1 MKKLI
6 TIIALIFASSQI
18 YAFESQESYCYED
31 SISPTKQ
38 LSKITKNDGSEFV
51 GEILSED
58 AREILVELL
67 DGRKVYIPAHEIKK
81 IEKVEEGTLNQN
93 GEVQES
99 EVFATRY
106 DFTTNALPIE
116 KGESYYSLNLYGPE
130 VHFGV
135 SKNLGVGILTT
146 WLGAPMVGSIK
157 YTHSIDEKLHVG
169 VGALVGTMS
178 WASPDVFLGLP
189 FGMLTFGDKLRNLNF
204 SAGYGI
210 AGYEGEFSN
219 IPLASIAGMTKVNKS
234 ITFVFDS
241 IFLFPEDEDLIALLT
256 PAIRLH
262 RKNNN
267 SSFQFGFT
275 AIRAG
280 GETVPLPI
288 PNLKWYYKI

>member
-1 MKKLI
+1 MEKLL
-6 TIIALIFASSQI
+6 TILVLIFASMQI
-18 YAFESQESYCYED
+18 YANDIQVASNYED
-31 SISPTKQ
+31 SITPPKE

-58 AREILVELL
+58 AREVLIELL

-81 IEKVEEGTLNQN
+81 IEKVKEGTLNQS
-93 GEVQES
+93 GEVKES

-106 DFTTNALPIE
+106 DFTTNALPVE

-157 YTHSIDEKLHVG
+157 YTHSIDEKLHIG

-178 WASPDVFLGLP
+178 WARPDIFLGLP
-189 FGMLTFGDKLRNLNF
+189 FGMLTFGDNFKNLNF

-210 AGYEGEFSN
+210 AGYEGDFSN
-219 IPLASIAGMTKVNKS
+219 IPLASIAGLTKVNKS

-241 IFLFPEDEDLIALLT
+241 ILLFPEDEDLIALLT

-280 GETVPLPI
+280 GETSPFPL

>member
-6 TIIALIFASSQI
+6 TIVALFFASTQI
-18 YAFESQESYCYED
+18 YAFETQESYCFED
-31 SISPTKQ
+31 SISPTKE

-67 DGRKVYIPAHEIKK
+67 DGRKVYIPAHEIRK
-81 IEKVEEGTLNQN
+81 IEKVKEGTLNQN
-93 GEVQES
+93 GEVQER

-146 WLGAPMVGSIK
+146 WLGAPMLGSIK
-157 YTHSIDEKLHVG
+157 YTHSIEEKVHVG

-178 WASPDVFLGLP
+178 WAQPDVFLGLP

-210 AGYEGEFSN
+210 AGYDGEFSN
-219 IPLASIAGMTKVNKS
+219 IPLASIAGMAKVNKS

-241 IFLFPEDEDLIALLT
+241 VFIFPEFEGMLAILT

-275 AIRAG
+275 AISAG
-280 GETVPLPI
+280 GETAPIPL

>member
-1 MKKLI
+1 MKKITFILI
-6 TIIALIFASSQI
+6 LIFASMQSE
-18 YAFESQESYCYED
+18 AFFENSVFSSEID
-31 SISPTKQ
+31 TLPTKE

-81 IEKVEEGTLNQN
+81 IEKVKAGALTDN
-93 GEVQES
+93 GEVREN

-116 KGESYYSLNLYGPE
+116 KGESYYSINLYGPE

-146 WLGAPMVGSIK
+146 WFGTPMVGSIK
-157 YTHSIDEKLHVG
+157 YTYSVEKDFHIG

-178 WASPDVFLGLP
+178 WARPDIFLGLP
-189 FGMLTFGDKLRNLNF
+189 FGMVTFGDKQKNINF
-204 SAGYGI
+204 SGGYGI
-210 AGYEGEFSN
+210 AGIDGEYSS
-219 IPLASIAGMTKVNKS
+219 IPLASIAGMTKVNKN

-241 IFLFPEDEDLIALLT
+241 ILLFPEEEGAVAVLT

-267 SSFQFGFT
+267 SSFQFGFS
-275 AIRAG
+275 AFRAD
-280 GETVPLPI
+280 GESFPLPL